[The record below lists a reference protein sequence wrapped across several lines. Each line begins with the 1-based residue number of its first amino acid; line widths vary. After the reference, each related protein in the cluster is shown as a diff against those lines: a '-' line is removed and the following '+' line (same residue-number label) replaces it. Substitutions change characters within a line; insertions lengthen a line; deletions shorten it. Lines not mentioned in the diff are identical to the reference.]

1 MSKSMTPLAT
11 FAELNVPLNA
21 QCVAEDFNRRVPIGS
36 PVLYWPWTVDGPG
49 RLSCT
54 RSLAWDVG
62 GVPCVMVEQ
71 FSGGIALTHVAVIE
85 AETLPDRGE
94 FIVSVG
100 DVRMAWDIQQPN
112 LFTAALSDEL
122 NQRLIGLRSALEA
135 RLVLLQAG
143 RAAGRTV

>member
-1 MSKSMTPLAT
+1 MPKSMTPLAT
-11 FAELNVPLNA
+11 FVELNVPLNA

-62 GVPCVMVEQ
+62 GVPCVMVENYA
-71 FSGGIALTHVAVIE
+71 GGIALTHVAVIE

-94 FIVSVG
+94 FILSVG
-100 DVRMAWDIQQPN
+100 DLRMGWDIERPN
-112 LFTAALSDEL
+112 LFSADLGDEL

-135 RLVLLQAG
+135 RLALSNAG
-143 RAAGRTV
+143 RVAGPTV